1 MKPGKPLT
9 FSEIN
14 LNPVESTIHSKILAF
29 GLPGN
34 PVSSLVSF
42 HLFVV
47 PTIRHLAG
55 WGNPHLFRLLKLKK
69 CSLSLSLSPTF
80 FESALIK

>member
-14 LNPVESTIHSKILAF
+14 LNPVESKIHGKILAF

-42 HLFVV
+42 HIFVV
-47 PTIRHLAG
+47 PTIRRLAG
-55 WGNPHLFRLLKLKK
+55 WGNPHLFRLPKLQKQ
-69 CSLSLSLSPTF
+69 CSLSPTF
-80 FESALIK
+80 VESDLVE